1 MSSGKSSFIGS
12 YARFCLSGF
21 GLGADAAKALGVVV
35 LILTIVFVVAIYI
48 IKWIVQLILR
58 NKKNKEAA
66 AEPAQQVTPKIEE
79 TAPQAAA
86 EPATEAT
93 PEETPAATE

>member
-21 GLGADAAKALGVVV
+21 GLGADAAKAVGVVV

-48 IKWIVQLILR
+48 IKWIVQLFLR
-58 NKKNKEAA
+58 NKKKKEEA
-66 AEPAQQVTPKIEE
+66 AQQVV
-79 TAPQAAA
+79 AQQDVSQ
-86 EPATEAT
+86 AT
-93 PEETPAATE
+93 PEVETKVEEASTVTE

>member
-21 GLGADAAKALGVVV
+21 GLGADAAKAVGVVV

-48 IKWIVQLILR
+48 IKWIVQLFLR
-58 NKKNKEAA
+58 NKKKKEEAA
-66 AEPAQQVTPKIEE
+66 QQAATQQN
-79 TAPQAAA
+79 APQITP
-86 EPATEAT
+86 EVEAKA
-93 PEETPAATE
+93 EETPTAEE